1 MSDAPNARARRR
13 LVFALLLVST
23 TLGLAGTDLVLPA
36 VPALPGSLGGSPAL
50 AQMVLA
56 SFVAGAGAGLVLF
69 GELGARFNQRSLL
82 VLSLASYALL
92 SQLAAHAP
100 SLEILVGLRF
110 VQGASGAAAA
120 VFAPGMIRHL
130 FSERDAVGA
139 LGLLGSIEA
148 IIPALAPVA
157 GVWLLQHLGWQGSFH
172 FLAASSVAACGLIL
186 LRRDAFPAL
195 VSRHGSTGYLPL
207 LRDPVY
213 LRYALSQA
221 FTLGG
226 LLTFVFGAPVVIT
239 QGLGGTLG
247 DFIVMQVTG
256 IAFFMLTAN
265 SAGWLSEK
273 LGAERLIAGG
283 SALSAGGAL
292 GLLVYALAGGTE
304 PLMLAVLFI
313 PVNMGLGFRG
323 PPGFYRAVVASGGN
337 EARGSALVLLA
348 ILLTAAGGTAIA
360 APFVTGG
367 LTPLALV
374 AAAISAL
381 SVLTLV
387 CLPGMPADTAGAD
400 DPG

>member
-1 MSDAPNARARRR
+1 MSDDPHARARRR
-13 LVFALLLVST
+13 LVFVLLLVST

-36 VPALPGSLGGSPAL
+36 VPALPESLGGGPAL

-110 VQGASGAAAA
+110 IQGAAGAAAA

-130 FSERDAVGA
+130 FSERDAVNA

-172 FLAASSVAACGLIL
+172 VLAAGSVAACALIL
-186 LRRDAFPAL
+186 MRRNAFPAL
-195 VSRHGSTGYLPL
+195 VSRHGSTSYLPL
-207 LRDPVY
+207 LRDRVY

-221 FTLGG
+221 FTLGA

-239 QGLGGTLG
+239 QGLGGTLS

-256 IAFFMLTAN
+256 IAFFMISAN
-265 SAGWLSEK
+265 SAGWLSGK
-273 LGAERLIAGG
+273 LGAERLITGG
-283 SALSAGGAL
+283 SALSACGTL
-292 GLLVYALAGGTE
+292 GLLAYAFAGGSN

-323 PPGFYRAVVASGGN
+323 PPGFYRAILASDGN

-360 APFVTGG
+360 APFVTDG
-367 LTPLALV
+367 LLPLALV
-374 AAAISAL
+374 AAAISVL
-381 SVLTLV
+381 SVLTLAL
-387 CLPGMPADTAGAD
+387 LPGLPDEANSAD
-400 DPG
+400 